1 MGGLQ
6 AARDNAKTWITVQ
19 PVEGAFVVNLGDLC
33 HKVGRSLFC
42 LGLLICYG
50 NQLLASSILIDVGR
64 SVRLFMK
71 YLFVEDFVVKVRS
84 LQALGFVLIARPEY
98 MLENDVG
105 KILEETISS
114 TSDTS
119 IKIQGLQNMFEYL
132 F

>member
-42 LGLLICYG
+42 LTLLICYG

-98 MLENDVG
+98 MMENDVG

-114 TSDTS
+114 TSDTN
-119 IKIQGLQNMFEYL
+119 IKIQGLQNMCEYL